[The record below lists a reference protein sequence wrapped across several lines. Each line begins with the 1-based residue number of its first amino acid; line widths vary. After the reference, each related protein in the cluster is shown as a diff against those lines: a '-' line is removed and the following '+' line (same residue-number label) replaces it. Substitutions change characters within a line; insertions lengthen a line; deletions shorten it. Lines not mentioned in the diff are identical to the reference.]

1 MNLPTN
7 SDNTADQHEAKPTL
21 SSTGAEDIA
30 RIGQWID
37 HREWDVLDENDVLR
51 RDSEICLQLLMTGS
65 GVVVQSFGTSQDNSF
80 AASLEAVLK
89 PSSDI
94 TVLETQQHGQP
105 NPVTDEFDSQSGT
118 RFLNPER
125 IGAGAFGIVFRVMD
139 QRLGIPVAIKILRP
153 SKSHSRELRIRFL
166 GEAQTTAALSH
177 AGIVRIYDTGQ
188 IGSLPYITSAY
199 VEGGSLATWLSKNRS
214 SLTPRQAA
222 LLFSNIADAV
232 HYAHSK
238 ATLHRDLK
246 PGNILLSSIG
256 TTSGERAENR
266 PLLTD
271 FGLAKRLDR
280 EIDGENLTL
289 EGGLLGTT
297 RYMSPEQARA
307 ASSEVGTTSDIFSL
321 GIILYEMMVG
331 HLPFDASNDDAI
343 RQQII
348 EAAPKRPRS
357 VVPAIPR
364 DLEAIVLKCLEKKP
378 SNRYQSAHE
387 LWLDLNRFLNGRPIE
402 ASPPSIVRSALFAI
416 QSHPAMTSVIAGLL
430 AINFAAIF
438 ISVRASYREK
448 EAVQSSMSII
458 SSFFSNFGDKVYAGS
473 RITPQEML
481 TTLEPA
487 VQFAE
492 SQVAAN
498 PRDDR
503 FAHKLSVLKHYASI
517 GHAINRNFDEA
528 IEERADVIKL
538 LKQLLAKQPSHQKLR
553 FQLFSAHRTL
563 GELRS
568 TQANETDIL
577 KNPGFKNLESALEEI
592 NALVSDYPF
601 NVDYVDAQ
609 NATKRNIAGH
619 VAFENP
625 SRALR
630 ILEEVAASSEQLW
643 RQFPS
648 KPLLVKHAIGGTSY
662 MASLYLQ
669 MGDLQRACDTA
680 TKAVKLSDEAWGN
693 LAEERWV
700 VEETVPIFETAAR
713 AMLLNGSNTDS
724 LAMLTRC
731 HALTKGYEGGNAHA
745 DECRMRRFRLYALQ
759 INAAKAVEDAQSL
772 EVAKQELTE
781 LLRTVKDTPRYAW
794 YKTFSTAKGAT
805 SPELDKLIAE
815 N

>member
-1 MNLPTN
+1 M
-7 SDNTADQHEAKPTL
+7 
-21 SSTGAEDIA
+21 
-30 RIGQWID
+30 
-37 HREWDVLDENDVLR
+37 
-51 RDSEICLQLLMTGS
+51 
-65 GVVVQSFGTSQDNSF
+65 
-80 AASLEAVLK
+80 
-89 PSSDI
+89 
-94 TVLETQQHGQP
+94 
-105 NPVTDEFDSQSGT
+105 
-118 RFLNPER
+118 
-125 IGAGAFGIVFRVMD
+125 
-139 QRLGIPVAIKILRP
+139 
-153 SKSHSRELRIRFL
+153 
-166 GEAQTTAALSH
+166 
-177 AGIVRIYDTGQ
+177 
-188 IGSLPYITSAY
+188 
-199 VEGGSLATWLSKNRS
+199 
-214 SLTPRQAA
+214 
-222 LLFSNIADAV
+222 
-232 HYAHSK
+232 
-238 ATLHRDLK
+238 
-246 PGNILLSSIG
+246 
-256 TTSGERAENR
+256 
-266 PLLTD
+266 
-271 FGLAKRLDR
+271 
-280 EIDGENLTL
+280 
-289 EGGLLGTT
+289 
-297 RYMSPEQARA
+297 
-307 ASSEVGTTSDIFSL
+307 
-321 GIILYEMMVG
+321 
-331 HLPFDASNDDAI
+331 
-343 RQQII
+343 
-348 EAAPKRPRS
+348 
-357 VVPAIPR
+357 
-364 DLEAIVLKCLEKKP
+364 
-378 SNRYQSAHE
+378 
-387 LWLDLNRFLNGRPIE
+387 
-402 ASPPSIVRSALFAI
+402 
-416 QSHPAMTSVIAGLL
+416 
-430 AINFAAIF
+430 
-438 ISVRASYREK
+438 
-448 EAVQSSMSII
+448 
-458 SSFFSNFGDKVYAGS
+458 
-473 RITPQEML
+473 
-481 TTLEPA
+481 
-487 VQFAE
+487 
-492 SQVAAN
+492 
-498 PRDDR
+498 
-503 FAHKLSVLKHYASI
+503 
-517 GHAINRNFDEA
+517 
-528 IEERADVIKL
+528 
-538 LKQLLAKQPSHQKLR
+538 KQLLAKQPSHQKLR

-794 YKTFSTAKGAT
+794 YKTFSTAKGTT